1 MSTTT
6 LALVVTGAFL
16 HAIWNLFAKKAAGG
30 APFVWLYGLVSL
42 VVASPLVL
50 YEFLDGKA
58 IAGPAAWLAVV
69 FSAGAHLVY
78 SLTLQQGYRA
88 SDFSVVY
95 PVARGSG
102 PLFAVLGAILLLG
115 ERPSLLGGLGIG
127 LIVLGIALV
136 ADMRAGLRA
145 HSAKARAGLRWG
157 AVTGVSIAAYTIV
170 DGWAVRM
177 LAVAPIAY
185 YISGLFFRS
194 LLLAPGALRAPA
206 ALREQWRRNAKS
218 IVVVGILSPA
228 AYLLVLYAMRM
239 APVSYIAPARELSML
254 LGVLFGARLLR
265 ETLTPSRLL
274 GTALLLAGVTCLA
287 VAS

>member
-16 HAIWNLFAKKAAGG
+16 HAIWNLFTKKAAGG

-95 PVARGSG
+95 PVARGRG
-102 PLFAVLGAILLLG
+102 PLFAVLGAIL
-115 ERPSLLGGLGIG
+115 LLGGLGIG

-185 YISGLFFRS
+185 YVSGLFFRS